1 MHLQKFIS
9 ELKNQEPTSVR
20 SSIYKRGILASYDPD
35 DGRMVFYTSKNQRFS
50 DSDSLKLECNGLIFD
65 TQNMRPLVIPPLTY
79 RSNIDTDVV
88 NGHLSNNLYDVIY
101 VNDGTVI
108 NLYWWCNSW
117 HISTARSYDITDKKW
132 GVLTYKEV
140 VSNILGDS
148 EEKFY
153 NALDT
158 TKSYTF
164 GVKHADLH
172 PFKENQIDPINTIW
186 FIQSVS
192 TDTLKVEYNCDK
204 LVEFGIYTQT
214 YVQSRVSN
222 VRHLFTDL
230 NQAIDDFIYNR
241 YPEYKPLYGFILRSK
256 DPSKTG
262 SHSNILLESTLLQK
276 IRQLYYHSS
285 LNIAAQEM
293 LYDRNTYI
301 LIYSYLDTNR
311 HILFKKLFPQ
321 FIEQFLKLDVIT
333 ATIVKNII
341 EYGKNKKDRTNGCDD
356 KTQLYIK
363 TIYEAFNNQF
373 TFKQNVKQLPQ
384 LLTTYLLTDKWLD
397 VYYNLYTLKDL
408 LHK

>member
-1 MHLQKFIS
+1 MYLQKFIS
-9 ELKNQEPTSVR
+9 ELKNQEPATVR

-35 DGRMVFYTSKNQRFS
+35 DGRMVFYTSKNQRFN
-50 DSDSLKLECNGLIFD
+50 DSDSLKLECNGLVFD

-79 RSNIDTDVV
+79 RSNIDTSIV

-108 NLYWWCNSW
+108 NLYWWRNSW

-132 GVLTYKEV
+132 GALTYKEV
-140 VSNILGDS
+140 VSNILGDN

-172 PFKENQIDPINTIW
+172 PFKEKQVDPINTIW

-192 TDTLKVEYNCDK
+192 TDTLKVEYTCDK

-214 YVQSRVSN
+214 YVQSQVSN

-230 NQAIDDFIYNR
+230 NQAMDDFIYNQH
-241 YPEYKPLYGFILRSK
+241 PGYKPLYGFILRSK

-262 SHSNILLESTLLQK
+262 SYSNILLESTLLQK

-321 FIEQFLKLDVIT
+321 FIEQFNKLDVIT
-333 ATIVKNII
+333 TTIVKNII
-341 EYGKNKKDRTNGCDD
+341 EYGKNKKDGTNGSVN
-356 KTQLYIK
+356 KIQLYIK

-373 TFKQNVKQLPQ
+373 TFKQNDRQLPR
-384 LLTTYLLTDKWLD
+384 LLTTYLLSDKWLD
-397 VYYNLYTLKDL
+397 VYYNLYTLDQ
-408 LHK
+408 